1 MLLSHHSQLA
11 IILSV
16 VLFGPTQAARAAGRH
31 RAEEDA
37 EEGEEDAAA
46 HEAGPDQL
54 QLQGLEALV
63 PDADEGD
70 DESDADLQQDDDPE
84 APDDDIDTDHAEAHV
99 QDHVGRA
106 APLELLPIRPGGQ
119 WSSFSFFTRGNLKK
133 QILFKTESNQIYY
146 IMLRYYKDKTP
157 CYLKFRA
164 HQSQSLQFI
173 CHFTHYHY

>member
-1 MLLSHHSQLA
+1 MKYYTPCSGATEATIAA
-11 IILSV
+11 IICGIV
-16 VLFGPTQAARAAGRH
+16 QTQTSRAAGRH

-70 DESDADLQQDDDPE
+70 DESDADLQQEDDPE
-84 APDDDIDTDHAEAHV
+84 APDDDRDTDHAEAHV
-99 QDHVGRA
+99 QDDVGRA

-133 QILFKTESNQIYY
+133 QILFKTESIRY
-146 IMLRYYKDKTP
+146 ITSCSVTTKT
-157 CYLKFRA
+157 R
-164 HQSQSLQFI
+164 HHVI
-173 CHFTHYHY
+173 